1 MSAVHLNIN
10 GPVAELILDNPGK
23 LNALTLPM
31 LEALETHCGQIENSD
46 VVRVV
51 LLQAEGDR
59 AFCVG
64 ADINAWSN
72 LSPFDFARHWVRNG
86 HRIFDRL
93 AQLAQPTIAVISGP
107 AYGGG
112 LELAATCDLRVMAPG
127 ATLALPETGIG
138 IVPGWSGTQRLT
150 RQLPTAVV
158 KEMAL
163 MGKHLTAERA
173 YEIGFVNALAE
184 DPWAAAQ
191 AMAEE
196 IAMKSSRANEV
207 TKFMIQAALGEATDA
222 VVEALGG
229 GLIAGTDDK
238 AEGVASFLE
247 KRKPDFTR
255 EGNY

>member
-1 MSAVHLNIN
+1 MSAIQLNIN

-23 LNALTLPM
+23 LNALTPSM
-31 LEALETHCGQIENSD
+31 LEALETHCGKIENSD
-46 VVRVV
+46 GVRVV

-64 ADINAWSN
+64 ADINAWAD
-72 LSPFDFARHWVRNG
+72 LSPFNFARHWVRNG
-86 HRIFDRL
+86 HRVFDRL
-93 AQLAQPTIAVISGP
+93 AQLSQPTIAVISGP

-112 LELAATCDLRVMAPG
+112 LELVATCDLRVMAPN

-150 RQLPTAVV
+150 RQLPPTII

-163 MGKHLTAERA
+163 LWKHLTAQRA
-173 YEIGFVNALAE
+173 YDLGFVNAIAE
-184 DPWAAAQ
+184 DSRAVARV
-191 AMAEE
+191 MAEE
-196 IAMKSSRANEV
+196 IALKSAHATEV
-207 TKFMIQAALGEATDA
+207 TKLMIQAALGEATDSA
-222 VVEALGG
+222 VEALGG

-247 KRKPDFTR
+247 KRKPDFSG
-255 EGNY
+255 E

>member
-10 GPVAELILDNPGK
+10 GPVAELVLDNPGK

-31 LEALETHCGQIENSD
+31 LAELETHCAQIENND
-46 VVRVV
+46 KLRVV
-51 LLQAEGDR
+51 LLRAEGDR

-64 ADINAWSN
+64 ADINAWAD
-72 LSPFDFARHWVRNG
+72 LSPFNFARHWVRNG
-86 HRIFDRL
+86 HRVFDRL

-112 LELAATCDLRVMAPG
+112 LELVATCDLRVMAPN

-138 IVPGWSGTQRLT
+138 VVPGWSGTQRLT
-150 RQLPTAVV
+150 RQLPASVV

-163 MGKHLTAERA
+163 LGKHLSAERA

-184 DPWAAAQ
+184 DPGAAAQ

-196 IAMKSSRANEV
+196 ITLKSSQATEV
-207 TKFMIQAALGEATDA
+207 TKFMLQAALGEATDA
-222 VVEALGG
+222 AVEALGG

-247 KRKPDFTR
+247 KRKPDFSR
-255 EGNY
+255 E

>member
-1 MSAVHLNIN
+1 MSAIQLNIN

-23 LNALTLPM
+23 LNALTPSM
-31 LEALETHCGQIENSD
+31 LEALETHCGKIENSD
-46 VVRVV
+46 GVRVV

-64 ADINAWSN
+64 ADINAWAD
-72 LSPFDFARHWVRNG
+72 LSPFNFARHWVRNG
-86 HRIFDRL
+86 HRVFDRL
-93 AQLAQPTIAVISGP
+93 AQLSQPTIAVISGP

-112 LELAATCDLRVMAPG
+112 LELVATCDLRVMAPN

-150 RQLPTAVV
+150 RQLPPTII

-163 MGKHLTAERA
+163 LGKHLTAQRA
-173 YEIGFVNALAE
+173 YDLGFVNAIAE
-184 DPWAAAQ
+184 DSRAVARV
-191 AMAEE
+191 MAEE
-196 IAMKSSRANEV
+196 IALKSAHATEV
-207 TKFMIQAALGEATDA
+207 TKLMIQAALGEATDSA
-222 VVEALGG
+222 VEALGG

-247 KRKPDFTR
+247 KRKPDFSG
-255 EGNY
+255 E

>member
-10 GPVAELILDNPGK
+10 GPVAELVLDNPGK

-31 LEALETHCGQIENSD
+31 LEALETHCGQIENNGE
-46 VVRVV
+46 VRVV
-51 LLQAEGDR
+51 LLRAEGDR

-64 ADINAWSN
+64 ADINAWAD

-86 HRIFDRL
+86 HRIFARL

-112 LELAATCDLRVMAPG
+112 LELVATCDLRVMAPN

-138 IVPGWSGTQRLT
+138 IVPGWSGTQRLA
-150 RQLPTAVV
+150 RQLPQAII

-163 MGKHLTAERA
+163 MGKHLSAERA
-173 YEIGFVNALAE
+173 YNLGFVNAIAE
-184 DPWAAAQ
+184 DSRAAARV
-191 AMAEE
+191 MAEE
-196 IAMKSSRANEV
+196 IALKSSHATEI
-207 TKFMIQAALGEATDA
+207 TKFMIQAALGEATDSTL
-222 VVEALGG
+222 EALGG

-247 KRKPDFTR
+247 KRKPDFSG
-255 EGNY
+255 E